1 MTIHERHPTVV
12 HLSIHLE
19 NGQRVY
25 FTKANALQRSAAPPS
40 TTLTAFF
47 DICRD
52 DLFAKTLLYAQ
63 IPKYYTWNASAKKF
77 QRRKKGK
84 AVEGWQQLYST
95 DALGRI
101 YTVHPKNEECFYLR
115 LLLINV
121 RGPTSY
127 EHLRTVNGHICATYR
142 EACQKLEL
150 RKQLALLHLSVL
162 TILRSIPRLRTS
174 TCLLMSMAQ

>member
-1 MTIHERHPTVV
+1 MAVFSLQNPNDEITQYQMARYISSNKAVWRILGFPIHERHPTVV

-84 AVEGWQQLYST
+84 AVEGWQHLQMHRLQVIPGRFGHYLQLY
-95 DALGRI
+95 
-101 YTVHPKNEECFYLR
+101 
-115 LLLINV
+115 
-121 RGPTSY
+121 
-127 EHLRTVNGHICATYR
+127 
-142 EACQKLEL
+142 
-150 RKQLALLHLSVL
+150 
-162 TILRSIPRLRTS
+162 
-174 TCLLMSMAQ
+174 